1 MTKALLID
9 RTLLAA
15 IAIVCVVSFII
26 HLWDP
31 VYFAAVYAF
40 EDRLVEYGTALFL
53 LVASGILV
61 SNALSLR
68 AKGLTLA
75 ALLTAFYGLLFFLGA
90 GEEISWGQRIF
101 GWESSEFF
109 QENNKQM
116 ETNFHNLVVG
126 GNHLTK
132 TVFGSGLTAVILLY
146 LVVLPLLYP
155 RVGVIRRLA
164 DRLAVPVPGLRHTL
178 FALAAS
184 LVIVAMGDQNRKWE
198 VYELIFSL
206 LMVSVFLMP
215 QNRHATR

>member
-1 MTKALLID
+1 MQKDLLID
-9 RTLLAA
+9 RILLAA
-15 IAIVCVVSFII
+15 IAIICVISFAI

-53 LVASGILV
+53 LVGSVVLV
-61 SNALSLR
+61 SNTLSLK
-68 AKGLTLA
+68 AKGMTLA
-75 ALLTAFYGLLFFLGA
+75 AILTAIYALLFFLGA

-146 LVVLPLLYP
+146 LIVLPLLYP
-155 RVGVIRRLA
+155 RVGFIRRLA
-164 DRLAVPVPGLRHTL
+164 DKLAVPVPGLRHTL
-178 FALAAS
+178 FAVAAS

-206 LMVSVFLMP
+206 LMVSIFLMP
-215 QNRHATR
+215 QNRDKTR